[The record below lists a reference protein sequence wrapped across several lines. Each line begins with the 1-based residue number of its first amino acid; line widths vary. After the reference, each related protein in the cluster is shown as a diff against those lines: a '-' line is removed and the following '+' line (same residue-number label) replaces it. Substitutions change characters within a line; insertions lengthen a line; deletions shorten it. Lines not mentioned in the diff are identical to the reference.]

1 MIAEID
7 SALRAIVTDDAL
19 AGSGVEVAFDPPT
32 KEWVS
37 RRTGPT
43 VCAYLYDISEDLRR
57 RGDGFVDA
65 REGARVQARHR
76 PPRYFRLSYL
86 VTAFTQRP
94 EDEHDLLSR
103 LLHCL
108 INYQS
113 LPTDRLGPGLRA
125 LGLAVPMTVAQPVGE
140 GRSFADVWTA
150 LGGEL
155 RPSIDLVVSAP
166 FPVSRTRTPGPPVLF
181 PAVLVAENT
190 SESDRGADPR
200 IVETRRR
207 RIDEPSS

>member
-43 VCAYLYDISEDLRR
+43 VCAYLYDICEDLRR

-65 REGARVQARHR
+65 REGAFVRARHR

-86 VTAFTQRP
+86 VTAWTQRP

-108 INYQS
+108 ISYQS
-113 LPTDRLGPGLRA
+113 LPAERFGPALRT
-125 LGLAVPMTVAQPVGE
+125 LGLAVPITVGQPPGE

-155 RPSIDLVVSAP
+155 RPSIDLVVSVP
-166 FPVSRTRTPGPPVLF
+166 FPVGHAETAGPPVRQ
-181 PAVLVAENT
+181 PTVLVTENT
-190 SESDRGADPR
+190 TAALRSTDAR

-207 RIDEPSS
+207 RVGEAPP